1 MLTFRARATSTCCD
15 VAHMSLSICTG
26 FIRQL
31 YRYRSEYANRLLTGY
46 AEARRKVSIDYGRT
60 HMADIMRILELQIK
74 ADAKLITVAEQ
85 TELDRLELE
94 WHNAALTDS
103 HDIPVRA

>member
-1 MLTFRARATSTCCD
+1 
-15 VAHMSLSICTG
+15 
-26 FIRQL
+26 
-31 YRYRSEYANRLLTGY
+31 
-46 AEARRKVSIDYGRT
+46 
-60 HMADIMRILELQIK
+60 MADIMRILELQIK